1 MGHDAA
7 GQLNGVRNW
16 KRRGSGQRLR
26 ITTELDSHESD
37 LIASLVTSMTELLDE
52 RQSTA
57 PSDELADLTGIEAGH
72 SEPPSDVTLGRLFP
86 DFHRPDQDESTSV
99 DAVTGDLNGAL
110 RSLHEPHIISA
121 KHQAAQAVLD
131 SLPDGGGPVSLT
143 VAEADQWLAA
153 INDVRLA
160 LGAMI
165 GISEST
171 PDQLPEGDPMA
182 AHLDVYHWL
191 TVVQELL
198 VVALIGK

>member
-1 MGHDAA
+1 M
-7 GQLNGVRNW
+7 RNW
-16 KRRGSGQRLR
+16 KRRGSGERLR
-26 ITTELDSHESD
+26 ITAELDAHESD
-37 LIASLVTSMTELLDE
+37 LISSLITSMTELLDE

-57 PSDELADLTGIEAGH
+57 PTDELAGLTGIESGH
-72 SEPPSDVTLGRLFP
+72 STPPSDATLGRLFP
-86 DFHRPDQDESTSV
+86 DFHRPDQDESTTV

-121 KHQAAQAVLD
+121 KQEAAQVVLD
-131 SLPDGGGPVSLT
+131 SLPAGGGQISLS
-143 VAEADQWLAA
+143 AQEADQWLAA

>member
-1 MGHDAA
+1 M
-7 GQLNGVRNW
+7 RNW
-16 KRRGSGQRLR
+16 KRRGSGERLR
-26 ITTELDSHESD
+26 ITSELDSHESD
-37 LIASLVTSMTELLDE
+37 LIASLITSMTELLEE

-57 PSDELADLTGIEAGH
+57 PTDELTDLTGIEAGH
-72 SEPPSDVTLGRLFP
+72 SKPPSDATLGRLFP
-86 DFHRPDQDESTSV
+86 DFHRPDQDETTTV

-121 KHQAAQAVLD
+121 KQEAAQVVLD
-131 SLPDGGGPVSLT
+131 SLPTGGGQISLS
-143 VAEADQWLAA
+143 AQEADQWLTA

>member
-1 MGHDAA
+1 M
-7 GQLNGVRNW
+7 RNW
-16 KRRGSGQRLR
+16 KRRGSGDRLR
-26 ITTELDSHESD
+26 ITTDLDQHESD

-52 RQSTA
+52 RESTA
-57 PSDELADLTGIEAGH
+57 PTDELSAMTGIAAGH
-72 SEPPSDVTLGRLFP
+72 STPPTDATLGRLFP
-86 DFHRPDQDESTSV
+86 DFHRPDQDETTTM
-99 DAVTGDLNGAL
+99 DAATGDINGAL

-121 KHQAAQAVLD
+121 KQEAARVVLD
-131 SLPDGGGPVSLT
+131 SLPEGGGQVSLT
-143 VAEADQWLAA
+143 AAEADQWLSA

>member
-7 GQLNGVRNW
+7 GQLSRVRNW
-16 KRRGSGQRLR
+16 KRRGSGERLR

-37 LIASLVTSMTELLDE
+37 LIASLITSMTELLDE

-121 KHQAAQAVLD
+121 KKQAAQAVLD

-143 VAEADQWLAA
+143 QAEADQWLAA

-171 PDQLPEGDPMA
+171 PDQLPEGDPMS

>member
-1 MGHDAA
+1 
-7 GQLNGVRNW
+7 VRNW
-16 KRRGSGQRLR
+16 KRRGSGDRLR

-57 PSDELADLTGIEAGH
+57 PTDELTDLTGIAAGH
-72 SEPPSDVTLGRLFP
+72 SEPPTDVTMGRLFP
-86 DFHRPDQDESTSV
+86 DFHRPDQDESTSM

-121 KHQAAQAVLD
+121 KQQAAHVVLD
-131 SLPDGGGPVSLT
+131 SLPDGGGPVTLT
-143 VAEADQWLAA
+143 AAEADQWLAA

>member
-1 MGHDAA
+1 M
-7 GQLNGVRNW
+7 
-16 KRRGSGQRLR
+16 
-26 ITTELDSHESD
+26 
-37 LIASLVTSMTELLDE
+37 
-52 RQSTA
+52 
-57 PSDELADLTGIEAGH
+57 
-72 SEPPSDVTLGRLFP
+72 
-86 DFHRPDQDESTSV
+86 

-110 RSLHEPHIISA
+110 RSLHEPHILNA
-121 KHQAAQAVLD
+121 KQEAAQVVLN
-131 SLPDGGGPVSLT
+131 SLPTGGGQISLSPQ
-143 VAEADQWLAA
+143 EADQWLSA

>member
-1 MGHDAA
+1 
-7 GQLNGVRNW
+7 VRNW
-16 KRRGSGQRLR
+16 KRRGSGDRLR
-26 ITTELDSHESD
+26 ITTELDQHESD

-52 RQSTA
+52 RESTA
-57 PSDELADLTGIEAGH
+57 PTDELSDLTGIRSGH
-72 SEPPSDVTLGRLFP
+72 SNPPSDATLGRLFP
-86 DFHRPDQDESTSV
+86 DFHRPDQDETTSM
-99 DAVTGDLNGAL
+99 DAATGDLNGAL
-110 RSLHEPHIISA
+110 RSLHEPLIISA
-121 KHQAAQAVLD
+121 KQEAARVVLD
-131 SLPDGGGPVSLT
+131 SLPEGGGAVSLT
-143 VAEADQWLAA
+143 AEEADQWLSAV
-153 INDVRLA
+153 NDVRLA